1 MFSKIL
7 ARVLDVICVIIIVF
21 ALVIL
26 LSVVLNRSDSAPS
39 VFGYSAF
46 RVISGSMEPSIKIN
60 SLVLV
65 KNCEASEIKE
75 GDVIS
80 FYSSDPAL
88 GGAINTH
95 RVIGISDDG
104 GISFTTKGDNNAI
117 ADEYPVPAAQLVGKV
132 VYYSSAMGVVVRLL
146 QNPLVFILIVAI
158 PLLILII
165 KNVVTMVNAAKAVE
179 AEEKQAALEKTLEEV
194 RRLRAEKEAAEAAA
208 AGAAVRENEQI
219 SANSLEEATDGDD
232 K

>member
-39 VFGYSAF
+39 VMGYSAF

-60 SLVLV
+60 SLVIV
-65 KNCEASEIKE
+65 KNCDASEVRE

-95 RVIGISDDG
+95 RVVGISNDG
-104 GISFTTKGDNNAI
+104 GIVFTTKGDNNAI
-117 ADEYPVPAAQLVGKV
+117 ADEYPVPAAQLVGRV
-132 VYYSSAMGVVVRLL
+132 VFYSSFMGIVVKLL
-146 QNPLVFILIVAI
+146 QNPLVFVAIVAI
-158 PLLILII
+158 PLLVLII
-165 KNVVTMVNAAKAVE
+165 KNVVTVINAAKAVE
-179 AEEKQAALEKTLEEV
+179 AEEEQKALEKTLEEV
-194 RRLRAEKEAAEAAA
+194 RRLRAEKEAEEAAEETEAAPAEEAAA
-208 AGAAVRENEQI
+208 EAEVSDEQ
-219 SANSLEEATDGDD
+219 SDR
-232 K
+232 